1 MELLAPA
8 GSPAHLTAALDAGA
22 DAVYLGGKLFSAR
35 KFAGNFSDEE
45 MKEAVRLAHVKGACV
60 YVTLNTLISDKEM
73 KDLAG
78 YLRFLG
84 SIPIDGLLVQDYGV
98 VAMAREIAPHIPLHA
113 STQMTVSNLSGV
125 KFLGDRGFQ
134 RVVLSRE
141 LSLREIKAITDA
153 TDVEIEVFVHGA
165 LCVSYS
171 GQCLMSSFIGGRSGN
186 RGSCAQPCRMPYE
199 LVDAAGK
206 PMNPKKGK
214 YILSLKDMMGLSR
227 IPELLDARVAS
238 LKVEGRMKS
247 PEYVFNTVSAYRKAI
262 DAAEKARKIDTE
274 PLRLHLEEE
283 FNRGYTTAYPDDT
296 AGPAMMT
303 EYAPGNHG
311 VHAGLVESI
320 KTGQFIFR
328 AEEMRALSEITGVSY
343 ETAEK
348 TIAYVP
354 GNQVFPMKQGRFRV
368 TCDARPKKEGQ
379 VYWNVEP
386 KKKSLALKDLV
397 GKIPLSF
404 YLTAKVGEALS
415 LSARDDKGHHVTAMS
430 DFLLERAESRVTSE
444 EEIKKQLGRLGN
456 TWFTLQDAKVFNA
469 DCMVPKSILN
479 HLRTE
484 VIEKL
489 ETIRAKEHE
498 EAIPKGISDKLTP
511 AFTPKTL
518 DAAPSVWV
526 RTDRIEHVEEALEA
540 GVKHFIFGGESL
552 THLPISK
559 ETYEKAVTLA
569 HEKGA
574 KIFFAAPRVMREK
587 FEKLARRRFLDS
599 LTAQPDGVFLEYAGA
614 AEWLGGVDLPII
626 AGPSLNVFNQK
637 AEATMEQLGFSGA
650 FVSQELTI
658 PQIRD
663 IAAKSCI
670 PLGAYIYGRT
680 EMMISEYCAINA
692 VMGEAEKKACP
703 QYCLQHA
710 YFLSDGEGRKF
721 PVKTDEWCHMHIQN
735 SHVLDMRP
743 YMNELKK
750 AGLSYLCLD
759 LRGASGAVK
768 ALCRDFCDIQSGKKA
783 PPKPAEG
790 QGVTRGHFFRGVL

>member
-8 GSPAHLTAALDAGA
+8 GSPAHLVAALDAGA
-22 DAVYLGGKLFSAR
+22 NAVYLGGKLFSAR

-78 YLRFLG
+78 YLHFLG
-84 SIPIDGLLVQDYGV
+84 SIPIDGLLVQDFGV
-98 VAMAREIAPHIPLHA
+98 VSMAREIAPHIPLHA

-165 LCVSYS
+165 LCVCYS

-206 PMNPKKGK
+206 SMNPKKGK
-214 YILSLKDMMGLSR
+214 YILSLKDMMGLPR
-227 IPELLDARVAS
+227 IPELLDAHVAS

-247 PEYVFNTVSAYRKAI
+247 PEYVFHTVSAYRKAI
-262 DAAEKARKIDTE
+262 DAAEKAKRIDTE

-311 VHAGLVESI
+311 VHAGPVEII

-328 AEEMRALSEITGVSY
+328 AEEMRALTEITGISY

-354 GNQVFPMKQGRFRV
+354 KEQVFPMKQGRFRV
-368 TCDARPKKEGQ
+368 NYEARPMKEGQ

-404 YLTAKVGEALS
+404 YLTAKAGEPLA
-415 LSARDDKGHHVTAMS
+415 LSARDDKGHHVEAIS
-430 DFLLERAESRVTSE
+430 DFILERAENRVTSE
-444 EEIKKQLGRLGN
+444 EDIRKQLGRLGN
-456 TWFTLQDAKVFNA
+456 TWFTLAEAKVFNA
-469 DCMVPKSILN
+469 ECMVPKSILN

-489 ETIRAKEHE
+489 EAIRAGEHE
-498 EAIPKGISDKLTP
+498 AAIPKGTGNALTP
-511 AFTPKTL
+511 AFEAKPLEMSKIL
-518 DAAPSVWV
+518 V
-526 RTDRIEHVEEALEA
+526 RTVSISQMEEALEA
-540 GVKHFIFGGESL
+540 GVRGFIFGGESFDH
-552 THLPISK
+552 TPISK

-569 HEKGA
+569 RGKGA
-574 KIFFAAPRVMREK
+574 QILFAMPRVMREK
-587 FEKLARRRFLDS
+587 YEKLAARRFKDS
-599 LTAQPDGVFLEYAGA
+599 LEAGPDGIFLEYAGA
-614 AEWLGGVDLPII
+614 SEWLGGVELPVI
-626 AGPSLNVFNQK
+626 AGPSLNIFNSK
-637 AEATMEQLGFSGA
+637 AEAAMEQLGFSGA
-650 FVSQELTI
+650 FISQELTI

-663 IAAKSCI
+663 IAAKSRI
-670 PLGAYIYGRT
+670 PLGAYVYGRT

-692 VMGEAEKKACP
+692 VMGDKEKKACP
-703 QYCLQHA
+703 QYCLGRS

-721 PVKTDEWCHMHIQN
+721 PIKTDEWCHMHIQN
-735 SHVLDMRP
+735 SHLLDMRP
-743 YMNELKK
+743 YLNELEK
-750 AGLSYLCLD
+750 AGLSWYCLD
-759 LRGASGAVK
+759 LRGLEGSVK
-768 ALCRDFCDIQSGKKA
+768 ALCRDFCDIQSGRKA

>member
-8 GSPAHLTAALDAGA
+8 GSPAHLIAALDGGA

-45 MKEAVRLAHVKGACV
+45 MKEAVHMAHVKGACV
-60 YVTLNTLISDKEM
+60 YVTLNTLISDMEM

-84 SIPIDGLLVQDYGV
+84 SIPIDGLLVQDFGV
-98 VAMAREIAPHIPLHA
+98 VSMARKIAPHIPLHA

-125 KFLGDRGFQ
+125 QFLGERGFQ

-165 LCVSYS
+165 LCVCYS

-206 PMNPKKGK
+206 PLAPKTGK

-262 DAAEKARKIDTE
+262 DAAEKAKRIDTE

-283 FNRGYTTAYPDDT
+283 FNRGYTTAYPDDA

-311 VHAGLVESI
+311 VSAGRVESI
-320 KTGQFIFR
+320 KTGQFVFR
-328 AEEMRALSEITGVSY
+328 AEEMRALSEVTGISY

-354 GNQVFPMKQGRFRV
+354 AESVFPMKQGRFRV
-368 TCDARPKKEGQ
+368 NYEVRPQKDGQ
-379 VYWNVEP
+379 VYWNV
-386 KKKSLALKDLV
+386 KSTKKSLAFKDLT
-397 GKIPLSF
+397 GKIPVSF
-404 YLTAKVGEALS
+404 YLTAKVGEALA
-415 LSARDDKGHHVTAMS
+415 LSARDDKGHHVTAVS
-430 DFLLERAESRVTSE
+430 DFLPERAENRVTSE

-456 TWFTLQDAKVFNA
+456 TWFTLADAKIFNQ

-484 VIEKL
+484 TIEKL
-489 ETIRAKEHE
+489 AALRAKEHE
-498 EAIPKGISDKLTP
+498 DAIPKGITDPLTP
-511 AFTPKTL
+511 AFAAKPL
-518 DAAPSVWV
+518 DGRPRLVV
-526 RTDRIEHVEEALEA
+526 RTDSLSQLKEALDA
-540 GVKHFIFGGESL
+540 GISSFIFGGESFS
-552 THLPISK
+552 HIRIPK
-559 ETYEKAVTLA
+559 GDYEEAAKIC

-574 KIFFAAPRVMREK
+574 EIFFALPRVVREK
-587 FEKLARRRFLDS
+587 YESMAKRRFQETL
-599 LTAQPDGVFLEYAGA
+599 AARPDGIFLEYAGSA
-614 AEWLGGVDLPII
+614 AYLDGADLPVI
-626 AGPSLNVFNQK
+626 AGPSMNLFSSE
-637 AEATMEQLGFSGA
+637 AEKTFEELGFSGA

-663 IAAKSCI
+663 IAEKSRM
-670 PLGAYIYGRT
+670 PLGAYVYGRT
-680 EMMISEYCAINA
+680 EMMISEYCVINA
-692 VMGEAEKKACP
+692 VMGDKEKKACP
-703 QYCLQHA
+703 QYCLGRS

-735 SHVLDMRP
+735 SHLLDMRP
-743 YMNELKK
+743 YMKELKK
-750 AGLSYLCLD
+750 AGLSYFCLD
-759 LRGASGAVK
+759 LRGLSGSVK
-768 ALCRDFCDIQSGKKA
+768 ALCRDFCDIQSGRKE
-783 PPKPAEG
+783 PPKPQEG